1 VSAVVYRA
9 KRTQARR
16 LCYQGFTFIE
26 ILATLVILS
35 IALPAVMQGIS
46 GCLTVAS
53 SAKCQSE
60 AAELAHDKLMALAAE
75 GQWQQGVLA
84 GDFGPDI
91 PLYQWKADVLEF
103 ESGTLRQLDVT
114 VLWRDK
120 GGKDKSITVST
131 LVYTAQAG
139 QTGGVLE

>member
-1 VSAVVYRA
+1 MQRR
-9 KRTQARR
+9 RTGSGRSWCNCPRR
-16 LCYQGFTFIE
+16 RPGRSRSIW
-26 ILATLVILS
+26 LAAAIT
-35 IALPAVMQGIS
+35 

-60 AAELAHDKLMALAAE
+60 AAELAHDKLMELAAE

-114 VLWRDK
+114 VLWRQ
-120 GGKDKSITVST
+120 GGKDKSITLST